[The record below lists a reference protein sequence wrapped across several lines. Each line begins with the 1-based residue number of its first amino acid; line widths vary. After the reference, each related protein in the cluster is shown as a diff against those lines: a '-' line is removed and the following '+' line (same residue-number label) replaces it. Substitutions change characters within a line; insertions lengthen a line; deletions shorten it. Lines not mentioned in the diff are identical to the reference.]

1 MTDKDL
7 PSQSPRSHEEASK
20 QTKTKTKNKQAN
32 EYINTHLDFRPHS
45 PLWHSTGSRHEPSYV
60 RTPKARTQSLRR
72 LGWLPTGPAVFL
84 PSGTR
89 KTLECGA
96 CQERV
101 CTLTVRCPEA
111 SSVSFPSISP
121 LGWAPA
127 PCPAISWLL
136 YLPLCSP
143 HLALPCSHGCPDLP
157 PTPHSFLL
165 KPTFLLEGGGCS
177 CRAER
182 AHFRRCRAPVCGHL
196 GGSPGKL
203 TDGREDI
210 CGHTRLSIGVSGSPH
225 LFDSNPCVSGS
236 VSVFRSCVVKCVCLK
251 C

>member
-1 MTDKDL
+1 M
-7 PSQSPRSHEEASK
+7 
-20 QTKTKTKNKQAN
+20 
-32 EYINTHLDFRPHS
+32 
-45 PLWHSTGSRHEPSYV
+45 

-165 KPTFLLEGGGCS
+165 KPTFLLEGGGLLLQS
-177 CRAER
+177 RESTLPALSGTGLWSSGWEPR
-182 AHFRRCRAPVCGHL
+182 ETDRWTRGHL
-196 GGSPGKL
+196 WPHPSFHRRFGKPTFVPL
-203 TDGREDI
+203 EP
-210 CGHTRLSIGVSGSPH
+210 L
-225 LFDSNPCVSGS
+225 CVW
-236 VSVFRSCVVKCVCLK
+236 
-251 C
+251 